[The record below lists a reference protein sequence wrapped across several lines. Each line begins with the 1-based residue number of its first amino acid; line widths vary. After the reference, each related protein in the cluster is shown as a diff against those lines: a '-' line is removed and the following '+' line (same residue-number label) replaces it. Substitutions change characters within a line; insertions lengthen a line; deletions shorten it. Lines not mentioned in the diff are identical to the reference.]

1 VLGLCILAAYLIKKY
16 RFYYMPESAAA
27 LLVGLLVGG
36 VARLITGNAEELHF
50 LSFQPELFFFLLL
63 PPIIF
68 EAGYTLRRKHF
79 FRNLGTIVSYA
90 VIGTLISTF
99 IVGYLTFEIGR
110 AGWIRIDRQ
119 NPMEALLFGALISAV
134 DPVATLRRAP
144 NLLSLSLSLRPR
156 PRPLLPSPRVAD
168 RATAPPSAPA
178 PRRSIMGSAELNCDP
193 LLYSLVFGE
202 SVLNDAV
209 AIVLFKSWERVY
221 ASEEQ
226 FHAATLLLALVNF
239 AVVSVGSVF
248 IGVITGLNCSYLCRH
263 SALGQHP
270 KYEILLLFLFAYGS
284 YAFAELVEL
293 SGIMALFFC
302 GVVLAHY
309 NSYNLSPTTRVAA
322 HSFFASLSSMA
333 ELCIYLY
340 MGLSL
345 FRLQSWNPRFI
356 AAAIAAVL
364 VARALNIFPFAAI
377 ANIGRTHKISIQMQ
391 VVIWFGGLRGAIAFS
406 LAQNMPQRNHDLYAA
421 TTLAIVM
428 FTTVVCGGLTEPLL
442 TVTGMKLRKES
453 APPPG
458 RARGGGGSGGGA
470 AKNAAELETLDGSAG
485 ESSSDESEDGETST
499 TELSQLISPDS
510 QQQMPRTVRSR
521 RRHSNT
527 LHEIW
532 KDIDSNYMKPLF
544 GGSRDDGKSSWQPE
558 Q

>member
-1 VLGLCILAAYLIKKY
+1 MSSPSTPPLAPPSNDSDLVIGSETLM
-16 RFYYMPESAAA
+16 FAA
-27 LLVGLLVGG
+27 LLILSVLGAYVVIRLRFSILPESSVAILLGAAFGAVLR
-36 VARLITGNAEELHF
+36 AFPEAQAHEWW
-50 LSFQPELFFFLLL
+50 SFQPEVFFYALL

-68 EAGYTLRRKHF
+68 EAGYTLKRRLF
-79 FRNLGTIVSYA
+79 LANLSPILLFAVLGTVIATFALGGLLIGVSQ
-90 VIGTLISTF
+90 L
-99 IVGYLTFEIGR
+99 
-110 AGWIRIDRQ
+110 GWLQ
-119 NPMEALLFGALISAV
+119 VEVTPGEAMVFGALISAV
-134 DPVATLRRAP
+134 DPAATLSVMGAP
-144 NLLSLSLSLRPR
+144 
-156 PRPLLPSPRVAD
+156 
-168 RATAPPSAPA
+168 
-178 PRRSIMGSAELNCDP
+178 ELHCDP

>member
-1 VLGLCILAAYLIKKY
+1 MGGLVLGGGKGALTSRVGARARAQAAVVGVVILCSVWVKQHRIYYL
-16 RFYYMPESAAA
+16 PESGVAT
-27 LLVGLLVGG
+27 LVGVAVGA
-36 VARLITGNAEELHF
+36 VMRFVYPDVDTHF
-50 LSFQPELFFFLLL
+50 FDFEPEMFYFVLL
-63 PPIIF
+63 PPMIF
-68 EAGYTLRRKHF
+68 HAGYTLRRKHF
-79 FRNLGTIVSYA
+79 FRNVGTILMFSVLGTLV
-90 VIGTLISTF
+90 STF
-99 IVGYLTFEIGR
+99 VVGCFTFVLGR
-110 AGWIRIDRQ
+110 AGWVEIDAD

-134 DPVATLRRAP
+134 DPAATLSVMGAP
-144 NLLSLSLSLRPR
+144 
-156 PRPLLPSPRVAD
+156 
-168 RATAPPSAPA
+168 
-178 PRRSIMGSAELNCDP
+178 ELHCDP